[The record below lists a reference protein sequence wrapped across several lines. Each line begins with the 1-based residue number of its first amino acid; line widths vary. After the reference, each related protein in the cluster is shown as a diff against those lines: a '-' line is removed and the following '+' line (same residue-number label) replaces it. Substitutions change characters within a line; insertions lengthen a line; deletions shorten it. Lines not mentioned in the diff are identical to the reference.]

1 MRAALIIA
9 AVMLTSACNSEP
21 SFDERYAA
29 AKKHVDANAR
39 AIDAEL
45 RAKASAAA
53 DVPADAASGTPII
66 EASEVPLT
74 GT

>member
-1 MRAALIIA
+1 MRLALVIA

-29 AKKHVDANAR
+29 AKKHVEGNAR
-39 AIDAEL
+39 AIDADL
-45 RAKASAAA
+45 QAKASAAA
-53 DVPADAASGTPII
+53 DVPGDAPSGTPII

>member
-1 MRAALIIA
+1 MRAALIIV

-45 RAKASAAA
+45 QAKASAAA
-53 DVPADAASGTPII
+53 DVPGDAPGGTPVI

-74 GT
+74 DT

>member
-45 RAKASAAA
+45 QAKATAAA
-53 DVPADAASGTPII
+53 DVPGDAPGGTPVI